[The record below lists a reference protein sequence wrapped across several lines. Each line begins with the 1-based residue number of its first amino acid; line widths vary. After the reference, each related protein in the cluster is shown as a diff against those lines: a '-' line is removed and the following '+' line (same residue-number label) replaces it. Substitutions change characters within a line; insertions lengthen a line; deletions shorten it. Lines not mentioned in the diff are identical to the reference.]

1 MIMKKKVLYIIGI
14 VVLSLIWI
22 YLLICIWMYYL
33 YQAWVEKR
41 TQDIQEMKQDN
52 VILD

>member
-1 MIMKKKVLYIIGI
+1 MWKKILYIIGI
-14 VVLSLIWI
+14 VILSLIWI
-22 YLLICIWMYYL
+22 YFLVCVWMYYL

-52 VILD
+52 TVVLD

>member
-1 MIMKKKVLYIIGI
+1 MTKKILYIIGI
-14 VVLSLIWI
+14 VILSVIWI
-22 YLLICIWMYYL
+22 YILLCVWMYYL

-52 VILD
+52 AVLN